1 MSLKL
6 YLEEQNN
13 MVKDIENEF
22 SSLKIKW
29 TEKEK
34 KIVELIEKG
43 KLIDEHS
50 FLDRYGYKLYVSEL
64 STGCK
69 AALCV
74 INNAKKIYN
83 LIECGLN
90 ARDVIVSLCKEGNVF
105 VDYNDVTFVKYGD
118 DDKIDVQLDDYVFTD
133 MNRLNVYIE
142 DERPFEPD
150 MRKGGIEHV

>member
-13 MVKDIENEF
+13 MVNDNEKEF
-22 SSLKIKW
+22 SSLKIKC